1 MARISQ
7 PWLFTWKEIDEASDL
22 DRLRLVLDALPDEE
36 LVSLLEQRRGRGRD
50 DYPIRPMWNAVIAG
64 VVFQHSTAA
73 ALIRELWRNGELR
86 QLCGFNPF
94 GGMASAPSDDAMERF
109 LKLVVEHRE
118 IPMPTGAT
126 KPTKEQEKMEPPG
139 RR

>member
-7 PWLFTWKEIDEASDL
+7 PFLFSWKEIDEASDL
-22 DRLRLVLDALPDEE
+22 DRLRLVLDALRGED
-36 LVSLLEQRRGRGRD
+36 LVGFLEQRRGRGRD

-64 VVFQHSTAA
+64 VVFQHPSAA

-94 GGMASAPSDDAMERF
+94 GAMALGRIRIGQRDKMRSLVSPIER
-109 LKLVVEHRE
+109 
-118 IPMPTGAT
+118 AA
-126 KPTKEQEKMEPPG
+126 
-139 RR
+139 